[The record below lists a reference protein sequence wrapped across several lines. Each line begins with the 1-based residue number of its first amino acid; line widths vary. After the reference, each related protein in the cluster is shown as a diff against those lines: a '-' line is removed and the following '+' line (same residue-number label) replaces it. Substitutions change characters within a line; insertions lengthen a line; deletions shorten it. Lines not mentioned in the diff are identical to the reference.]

1 MAPRRRGSKE
11 TTVPI
16 ESGMDE
22 NGEPLHKKLTK
33 ICNRKQKFQKAD
45 THYFNE
51 EPTLEVIVPK
61 KPEPRVPKTSIYITK
76 TRKNKHGPPTVVTR
90 KVFHTIKN

>member
-1 MAPRRRGSKE
+1 MAPRRRGPKE

-16 ESGMDE
+16 ESGVDE
-22 NGEPLHKKLTK
+22 NGELLHKKLTK
-33 ICNRKQKFQKAD
+33 TCNRQQKFQKAD

-51 EPTLEVIVPK
+51 DPTRIVPK

-76 TRKNKHGPPTVVTR
+76 IRKNKQGPPTILTR
-90 KVFHTIKN
+90 KVFLTIKNFV